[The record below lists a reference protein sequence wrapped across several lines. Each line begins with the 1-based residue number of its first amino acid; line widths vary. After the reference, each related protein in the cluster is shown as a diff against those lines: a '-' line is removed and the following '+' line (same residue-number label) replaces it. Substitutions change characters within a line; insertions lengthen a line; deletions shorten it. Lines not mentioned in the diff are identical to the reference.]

1 MSNHLNQK
9 LEVLLFMARN
19 PLTIDELAQY
29 ISATPAEIETSI
41 QELQSQYQASSYG
54 IQIIHVS
61 NGFQFA
67 TKPEYTQTL
76 ELYINA
82 PQEISLSPAAMETL
96 AIIAYRQPIS
106 RGEVEAIR
114 GVNSDSIVHSLLE
127 KALIEEKGKS
137 EAIGKPTL
145 YGTTDAFLK
154 HFGLNSLEDM
164 PQGPRRKMTENK
176 ETEDKLSVFS
186 KTISETLNFNENN
199 EGQQVI
205 EPYTIA
211 NQ

>member
-1 MSNHLNQK
+1 MSNNLKQK

-29 ISATPAEIETSI
+29 ISATPAEIETCV
-41 QELQSQYQASSYG
+41 QEMQAQYKSAEFG

-67 TKPEYTQTL
+67 TKPEYAQTL

-127 KALIEEKGKS
+127 KALIEDKGKS

-154 HFGLNSLEDM
+154 HFGLNALEDM
-164 PQGPRRKMTENK
+164 PHGPRRKMTESK

-186 KTISETLNFNENN
+186 KTISETLDFTEQNPA
-199 EGQQVI
+199 QQVI